1 MNALAESTGPLQFSL
16 EGEPV
21 RRAAAVFER
30 ERVRLATALRRAL
43 PFLTRRDVPVA
54 MEWARAA
61 PAAELMLDLP
71 RPVHV
76 VHLAVEPGGAPGALV
91 FDAGALSRMLDG
103 VLGGD
108 GRALPTLNPSGLT
121 APQNALV
128 SRTVE
133 GVVRAVA
140 EVLAARAGVRVEPIP
155 ARPDADNEGGE
166 GTPIACS
173 FALGAPP
180 DVGRVVLVLPKGALV
195 STGGAGTP
203 KAADPR
209 VANALS
215 DVDLELVVEL
225 ARQPI
230 KLGAVLAL
238 KVGDTLPLDVS
249 VGGAVCVRA
258 DDRTLFMAR
267 PTAAGGRIAVRI
279 VSGTNVEVIP
289 PRATPREET
298 RQPL

>member
-1 MNALAESTGPLQFSL
+1 MNALAESTGPLQFAI

-54 MEWARAA
+54 MEWARAV

-121 APQNALV
+121 APQTALV
-128 SRTVE
+128 SRTVD

-140 EVLAARAGVRVEPIP
+140 EVLAARANVKIEPTP
-155 ARPDADNEGGE
+155 PRPDADGEGGE

-173 FALGAPP
+173 FAMGVPP
-180 DVGRVVLVLPKGALV
+180 EVGRVVLVLPKGALV
-195 STGGAGTP
+195 SPGASSTGKP
-203 KAADPR
+203 ADPR
-209 VANALS
+209 VATALG

-258 DDRTLFMAR
+258 DERTLFMAR
-267 PTAAGGRIAVRI
+267 PTASGGRIAVRI
-279 VSGTNVEVIP
+279 VSGTNVEVS